1 MVSIFIYSCG
11 IYSFSGASI
20 STEAKTVSIAYF
32 KTTATNAPPS
42 LQETITEGLKD
53 LIISETNLNLTE
65 LNGDLIFTGDITK
78 YQITPIAIKANE
90 TAEKNRL
97 IIDIKVKHENHFD
110 EKKNFQITFSRYR
123 DFNSSEN
130 LSDVESILIEEIT
143 KELLEDVF
151 NKTFVNW

>member
-1 MVSIFIYSCG
+1 MRPQ
-11 IYSFSGASI
+11 
-20 STEAKTVSIAYF
+20 K
-32 KTTATNAPPS
+32 
-42 LQETITEGLKD
+42 

-65 LNGDLIFTGDITK
+65 LNGDLSFTGDITK

-97 IIDIKVKHENHFD
+97 IIDIKVNHKNHFD
-110 EKKNFQITFSRYR
+110 EKQNFQITFSRYR

-143 KELLEDVF
+143 KELLEDIF